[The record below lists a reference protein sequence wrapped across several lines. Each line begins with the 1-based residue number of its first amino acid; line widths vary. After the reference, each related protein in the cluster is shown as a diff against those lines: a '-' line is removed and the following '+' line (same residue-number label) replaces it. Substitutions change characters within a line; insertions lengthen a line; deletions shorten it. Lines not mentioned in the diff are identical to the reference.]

1 MLFKEEFSDIIISGA
16 GPAGCSASMFLSKQG
31 IKHTLIEKAVFPR
44 DKICGD
50 AISGKVLTI
59 LKAFDK
65 KASEEI
71 SNTPNIFN
79 PCKGIIFV
87 SPNGTKLSIPF
98 KHEYKTGD
106 KAPGYVAKR
115 LDFDNYL
122 FSKIRSPFC
131 HCIENCELKEIEKI
145 SKSLNI
151 TVAHESIKTT
161 INTKLLISA
170 DGSRSLAARKLGG
183 IEIDNNHY
191 SGGIRAYYS
200 GIKDLNKEGYI
211 ELIFLKNYQ
220 PGYFWIFPLP
230 DGKANVGAG
239 MLTKEISK
247 RRVDLKKMLMDTIEN
262 EPEIS
267 RRFEGAILEDKI
279 QGWGLPLGSKKRKLS
294 GDNFILCG
302 DAASLIDPFTGEGI
316 APAMLS
322 GKIAANI
329 VKKAIEKNDFSATFL
344 NQYDKELYKKTWGE
358 TRLSY
363 MLQKLTQWP
372 WLFNFVVGKASRNK
386 ELQKTITSMFADVD
400 IRKQFTNPMFYLR
413 LLFKG

>member
-16 GPAGCSASMFLSKQG
+16 GPAGCSASMFLSKLG

-50 AISGKVLTI
+50 ALSGKVLTI
-59 LKAFDK
+59 LKAFDEK
-65 KASEEI
+65 VAEEI
-71 SNTPNIFN
+71 SSSPSIFN

-87 SPNGTKLSIPF
+87 SPKGSKLSIPF
-98 KHEYKTGD
+98 KHEYKSVD

-115 LDFDNYL
+115 LDFDNFL
-122 FSKIRSPFC
+122 FRKTDSPFC
-131 HCIENCELKEIEKI
+131 HCIESCELKSIEEISEGLKI
-145 SKSLNI
+145 TI
-151 TVAHESIKTT
+151 EQDAVKTSV
-161 INTKLLISA
+161 NTKLLIAA
-170 DGSRSLAARKLGG
+170 DGSRSLAARQLGG
-183 IEIDNNHY
+183 IKIDNNHY

-200 GIKDLNKEGYI
+200 GIKDLNEEGYI

-230 DGKANVGAG
+230 NGKANVGAG
-239 MLTKEISK
+239 MLTKDISK
-247 RRVDLKKMLMDTIEN
+247 RRVDLKKMLMDTIQN
-262 EPEIS
+262 DPEIS
-267 RRFEGAILEDKI
+267 KRFEGAVLEDKI

-329 VKKAIEKNDFSATFL
+329 VKKAIENNNFSAAFL
-344 NQYDKELYKKTWGE
+344 NQYDKKLYNKTWGE

-372 WLFNFVVGKASRNK
+372 WLFNFVVSKASRNK
-386 ELQKTITSMFADVD
+386 ELQKMITSMFDDVD
-400 IRKQFTNPMFYLR
+400 MRKKFTNPMFYLR
-413 LLFKG
+413 LMFKR